1 MNILGTFFLDIVA
14 VAVLIWVLDL
24 TRRGRLYVGYGVI
37 FVVAIVGA
45 MIVISVPPLL
55 EFVTNWLDAL
65 SPVPGFTLL
74 VFGFT
79 LVMLVYILTQTT
91 VISNRLA
98 EVVQELAIL
107 RMKSS
112 ADSPGAESAAREMDE
127 EDRD

>member
-1 MNILGTFFLDIVA
+1 MIISGTIFLDLVA
-14 VAVLIWVLDL
+14 LVVLVWILDL

-37 FVVAIVGA
+37 FVLVVVGTMA
-45 MIVISVPPLL
+45 VLSVPPLL
-55 EFVTNWLDAL
+55 DTVTNSLGAL

-98 EVVQELAIL
+98 DVVQELAIQQ
-107 RMKSS
+107 MKAS
-112 ADSPGAESAAREMDE
+112 AEERAKPAARESSEKSQD
-127 EDRD
+127 